1 MILDKIGNLQRYEQR
16 LQFITEIL
24 QNKEYVKGKF
34 EISEPL
40 KFGIGIEY
48 NTKESNEGIWEAHRK
63 YLDIHVL
70 LEGEEVVEI
79 ADISSMVSTKE
90 YEDDYELFS
99 GKKEFSVTLIAGD
112 FLVLFPNEV
121 HKTGVIVNGSTA
133 VKKIVFKLLLDEN
146 S

>member
-1 MILDKIGNLQRYEQR
+1 MILDKIENLQRYDQH
-16 LQFITEIL
+16 LQFINETL
-24 QNKEYVKGKF
+24 QSKAYVKGKF
-34 EISEPL
+34 DISEPL

-48 NTKESNEGIWEAHRK
+48 TTKESNDGLWEAHRK
-63 YLDIHVL
+63 YLDIHVI
-70 LEGEEVVEI
+70 LEGVEVVEI
-79 ADISSMVSTKE
+79 ADISNMTSTKD

-99 GKKEFSVTLIAGD
+99 GKKDYSVTLIPGD

-121 HKTGVIVNGSTA
+121 HKTGVKVNDATA